1 MTTTASETRGG
12 RLPVITAITGTIAIA
27 AGAFWLSFIA
37 LTNLAQRSGYAAEQA
52 WVWPLIVDGI
62 IVVATVATVA
72 IAGQRS
78 AWYPWFLLM
87 CGAGISVTANFIHA
101 ILTADPE
108 VPWILAGSVASVPS
122 LVLLAITHLTIVL
135 NRHRK
140 SLLTAHALPTAEVM
154 VPPVPALR
162 IPALSAP
169 PGSESGDLP
178 TDVPNEVSGRDEWSG
193 REVAEA
199 LRAGGWSNKKI
210 ARYLDVHPS
219 TVGRWLPQPAT
230 IPTNSAEPVADTGLD
245 FDAAP
250 EMPAAEKHESKEE
263 PS

>member
-1 MTTTASETRGG
+1 MTTTTAETRVG

-72 IAGQRS
+72 IAGHHS

-108 VPWILAGSVASVPS
+108 VPWLLAGSVASVPS

-140 SLLTAHALPTAEVM
+140 SLLIAHALPVPEAMTIPEPVPTSIPVAAVAREHAPIEKGGRIPTSGHSVPTAREAAEV
-154 VPPVPALR
+154 
-162 IPALSAP
+162 
-169 PGSESGDLP
+169 
-178 TDVPNEVSGRDEWSG
+178 
-193 REVAEA
+193 

-210 ARYLDVHPS
+210 ARYLEVHPS
-219 TVGRWLPQPAT
+219 TVGRWFAHDTDQPGE
-230 IPTNSAEPVADTGLD
+230 PTGGSPDAEPMSPPADATSI
-245 FDAAP
+245 
-250 EMPAAEKHESKEE
+250 ENEEE
-263 PS
+263 PL

>member
-1 MTTTASETRGG
+1 MTTTASEARGG

-62 IVVATVATVA
+62 IIVATVATVA
-72 IAGQRS
+72 IAGHRS

-108 VPWILAGSVASVPS
+108 VPWLLAGSVASVPS

-140 SLLTAHALPTAEVM
+140 SLPTAHALPVPGAMTIPEPAPTSIPAAAVAREHAPIERDGTAPMSGHSVPTAREAAEV
-154 VPPVPALR
+154 
-162 IPALSAP
+162 
-169 PGSESGDLP
+169 
-178 TDVPNEVSGRDEWSG
+178 
-193 REVAEA
+193 
-199 LRAGGWSNKKI
+199 LRAGGWSNKRI
-210 ARYLDVHPS
+210 ARYLEVHPS
-219 TVGRWLPQPAT
+219 TVGRWFANDTDQPGE
-230 IPTNSAEPVADTGLD
+230 PTGGSPEAEPMSPPADATPL
-245 FDAAP
+245 
-250 EMPAAEKHESKEE
+250 ENEEE